1 MRKLITV
8 LLMASFAAAQTKV
21 DLPTQSKGSLDQTR
35 VTGVVKSINGQSPD
49 SNGAITINTGSG
61 NVLLNGTSLPSNGSG
76 IDGDFYLR
84 TTTSCLYGPKSGGAW
99 PGSCTSLIGPQ
110 GPTGST
116 GATGSTGPAGSN
128 GTNGNTVLNGSG
140 APGSGTGVNGDYYL
154 RSDTTSL
161 YGPKSAGA
169 WPGSPTSLV
178 GPTGSTGSS
187 GTNGNSVLNGTGAPG
202 SGTGINGDYYLR
214 NDTSCLYGPKA
225 AGAWPGTCT
234 SLIGPQG
241 PAGTAAAGGSTLQL
255 QGNNAGNLGG
265 VPGSQYNTT
274 SGAITLQPQSDAG
287 YVMQCFNGTN
297 TVKVLTVKDKTG
309 VTLFDV
315 DCVTGAV
322 TLAGGATTGSGGS
335 AANGIDL
342 GVQTAG
348 AITFEGATADAFETV
363 LSVTDPTADRSV
375 VLPDANT
382 KIPIFAQVVT
392 FAGPTAARTYTLPDA
407 NSTIVTLDASQT
419 LTNKTLT
426 APVIGTISNTGT
438 ITIPTSTD
446 TLAGKAT
453 TDTFTNKTID
463 AEGTG
468 NTITI
473 PVKVWLPGAGC
484 ANTTAA
490 SFWDLP
496 TSTPAVAACVTG
508 TNIQK
513 GVLQYADTSGG
524 FSAQNTILLP
534 ADFSG
539 AIDARIIWR
548 TSATSGNAK
557 WSLSTIC
564 ADVAA
569 TVTDDP
575 AFNTASTVTTA
586 APGTTLRIQTSSI
599 TGVTATGCAAGN
611 LLHVKLFRDGNDAAD
626 TIAATAEVIGVEL
639 TIRRAM

>member
-8 LLMASFAAAQTKV
+8 LLMTASFAAAQTKV

-116 GATGSTGPAGSN
+116 GSTGSTGPAGSN

-161 YGPKSAGA
+161 YGPKSGGA

-178 GPTGSTGSS
+178 GPTGSTGAS

-335 AANGIDL
+335 SANGMDF
-342 GVQTAG
+342 GVLNAG
-348 AITFEGATADAFETV
+348 CLTYEGATADANEGRLCPV
-363 LSVTDPTADRSV
+363 DPTADRLWN
-375 VLPDANT
+375 LPDADSTMVQPFTGTSNHFVT
-382 KIPIFAQVVT
+382 QISAQGVVSHAQPAFSNISGT
-392 FAGPTAARTYTLPDA
+392 CTVAQGCTGLA
-407 NSTIVTLDASQT
+407 
-419 LTNKTLT
+419 TLT
-426 APVIGTISNTGT
+426 AHAVQ
-438 ITIPTSTD
+438 
-446 TLAGKAT
+446 
-453 TDTFTNKTID
+453 
-463 AEGTG
+463 
-468 NTITI
+468 
-473 PVKVWLPGAGC
+473 VGAGTS
-484 ANTTAA
+484 NVVQVGPDA
-490 SFWDLP
+490 S
-496 TSTPAVAACVTG
+496 STKFLA
-508 TNIQK
+508 
-513 GVLQYADTSGG
+513 
-524 FSAQNTILLP
+524 SA
-534 ADFSG
+534 G
-539 AIDARIIWR
+539 A
-548 TSATSGNAK
+548 SA
-557 WSLSTIC
+557 
-564 ADVAA
+564 
-569 TVTDDP
+569 DP
-575 AFNTASTVTTA
+575 AFRVIATADLPATSNIRSIGCGMGSPTGSALTTSETCYVVVPYACTIAGYNILVDAGTATIKTWRKATGTAIPTVSDSISTSGVAISTGTALHSSTVSDWTSTA
-586 APGTTLRIQTSSI
+586 VSANDII
-599 TGVTATGCAAGN
+599 AFN
-611 LLHVKLFRDGNDAAD
+611 LSAV
-626 TIAATAEVIGVEL
+626 ATAKFVYFSVQCNQ
-639 TIRRAM
+639 

>member
-1 MRKLITV
+1 
-8 LLMASFAAAQTKV
+8 
-21 DLPTQSKGSLDQTR
+21 
-35 VTGVVKSINGQSPD
+35 
-49 SNGAITINTGSG
+49 
-61 NVLLNGTSLPSNGSG
+61 
-76 IDGDFYLR
+76 
-84 TTTSCLYGPKSGGAW
+84 
-99 PGSCTSLIGPQ
+99 
-110 GPTGST
+110 
-116 GATGSTGPAGSN
+116 
-128 GTNGNTVLNGSG
+128 
-140 APGSGTGVNGDYYL
+140 
-154 RSDTTSL
+154 
-161 YGPKSAGA
+161 
-169 WPGSPTSLV
+169 
-178 GPTGSTGSS
+178 
-187 GTNGNSVLNGTGAPG
+187 
-202 SGTGINGDYYLR
+202 
-214 NDTSCLYGPKA
+214 
-225 AGAWPGTCT
+225 
-234 SLIGPQG
+234 
-241 PAGTAAAGGSTLQL
+241 
-255 QGNNAGNLGG
+255 
-265 VPGSQYNTT
+265 
-274 SGAITLQPQSDAG
+274 
-287 YVMQCFNGTN
+287 MQCFNGTN

-322 TLAGGATTGSGGS
+322 TLSGGATTGSGGS
-335 AANGIDL
+335 AANGIDI

-348 AITFEGATADAFETV
+348 AITFEGATADAFETT

-382 KIPIFAQVVT
+382 KIPIFTQVVT
-392 FAGPTAARTYTLPDA
+392 FAGPTAARTVTLPDA
-407 NSTIVTLDASQT
+407 NFTAARTDAGQT
-419 LTNKTLT
+419 F
-426 APVIGTISNTGT
+426 TGT
-438 ITIPTSTD
+438 QVGTFTINSAST
-446 TLAGKAT
+446 AT
-453 TDTFTNKTID
+453 TQSANDNSTKVSTTAYADTQVASGTATQTNKTID

-473 PVKVWLPGAGC
+473 PVKVWLPGGGC
-484 ANTTAA
+484 NNATAA
-490 SFWDLP
+490 PFWDLP

-513 GVLQYADTSGG
+513 GVLQYPDTSGG

-539 AIDARIIWR
+539 TIDARIIWR

-564 ADVAA
+564 TDVAA